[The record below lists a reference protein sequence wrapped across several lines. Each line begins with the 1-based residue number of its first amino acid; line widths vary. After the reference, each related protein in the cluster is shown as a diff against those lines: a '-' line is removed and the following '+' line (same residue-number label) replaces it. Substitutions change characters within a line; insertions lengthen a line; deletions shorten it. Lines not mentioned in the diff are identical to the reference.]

1 MKGRIVE
8 LAKWREGMQG
18 QDGYYDLLLKCGH
31 TMKCEMKELCCFM
44 YCPECKSESE

>member
-31 TMKCEMKELCCFM
+31 TMKCEVSNRIPKGSGF
-44 YCPECKSESE
+44 